1 VQAQAQCI
9 DGFIEAPAA
18 EPDRREELSV
28 PEGAFP
34 VRSSGAGGTYAP
46 TSTPAPAPA
55 SAPPSADIAAEPR
68 SAGAPVG
75 FTAALLSTSAP
86 LSLRSEVYR
95 FGVGVGLAALYG
107 VALGAREGGVS
118 LFKHALGAPAA
129 MVAVAG
135 LGVPALTIVL
145 TLFNAP
151 VEPSRVLA
159 ASSRA
164 AASTGLVLGGFAPAA
179 ALFVTTS
186 ASSATA
192 AVLGA
197 LGLIIAG
204 SIGLR
209 RLLGDLWTAI
219 SRTDDVA
226 TRSAAFAAFLGFT
239 VFAVALA
246 ARVWWVALP
255 ILKGGLS

>member
-1 VQAQAQCI
+1 
-9 DGFIEAPAA
+9 
-18 EPDRREELSV
+18 
-28 PEGAFP
+28 
-34 VRSSGAGGTYAP
+34 VRSSGKSSVSGTYGL
-46 TSTPAPAPA
+46 APAPA
-55 SAPPSADIAAEPR
+55 SAPPSADVAAEPPP
-68 SAGAPVG
+68 ANAPTG
-75 FTAALLSTSAP
+75 FTAALLSTSA
-86 LSLRSEVYR
+86 SDLRSEVYR

-118 LFKHALGAPAA
+118 LFKHAIGAPAA

-209 RLLGDLWTAI
+209 RLLGDLWTSI
-219 SRTDDVA
+219 SRTEDVA
-226 TRSAAFAAFLGFT
+226 TRGAAAAAFLGFT

-255 ILKGGLS
+255 LLKGGLS